1 MKGNFIDNEERFGF
15 HSEYYI
21 NPDWRKQEFSSCKH
35 FLYTVYFNPSGST
48 GIKYSILLPNP
59 LRKEELFMKNRE
71 SLKKRL
77 QNTDDETLAK
87 LITALSAASGIS
99 EEKKNALISDIPRLR
114 RLLTETDEGQLS
126 ALMTSLGIESAADAL
141 KKLNGGSR

>member
-1 MKGNFIDNEERFGF
+1 
-15 HSEYYI
+15 
-21 NPDWRKQEFSSCKH
+21 
-35 FLYTVYFNPSGST
+35 
-48 GIKYSILLPNP
+48 
-59 LRKEELFMKNRE
+59 MKNRE

-87 LITALSAASGIS
+87 LITALAAASGVS

-141 KKLNGGSR
+141 KKLNGGNR